1 MSDMSTTPSSTYLD
15 FNALARL
22 KGEAAQDPTKA
33 IRQTSEQ
40 FEAYFIQQMMK
51 TMRESIEKSDLVEGG
66 NMDMYQDL
74 MDKEVS
80 LQLVRR
86 GGMGLADMMEKQM
99 LRAQEASNLDMS
111 TQTALQQR
119 QLDVKAMPLNPVRE
133 GMSLKPEAIKAYEL
147 ERNTSY
153 KLDQPARGA
162 KP

>member
-1 MSDMSTTPSSTYLD
+1 MSDLSPSTSASTYLD
-15 FNALARL
+15 FNALTRL
-22 KGEAAQDPTKA
+22 KGEAAQDPSKA

-51 TMRESIEKSDLVEGG
+51 TMRESIEKSDLVDGG

-80 LQLVRR
+80 LQMVKR
-86 GGMGLADMMEKQM
+86 GGMGLANMMERQM
-99 LRAQEASNLDMS
+99 TLAQGLS
-111 TQTALQQR
+111 TQDALQLHKTEAR
-119 QLDVKAMPLNPVRE
+119 AMPLNPPRE

-153 KLDQPARGA
+153 KLDRVTPGA

>member
-1 MSDMSTTPSSTYLD
+1 MSDLSTSTSSSYLD

-22 KGEAAQDPTKA
+22 KGEAAQDPSKA

-51 TMRESIEKSDLVEGG
+51 TMRESVEKSDLVEGG

-80 LQLVRR
+80 LQMVKR
-86 GGMGLADMMEKQM
+86 GGMGLADMMERQM
-99 LRAQEASNLDMS
+99 LRAQDMS
-111 TQTALQQR
+111 TQDALQLR
-119 QLDVKAMPLNPVRE
+119 QPEAKAMPLNPARE
-133 GMSLKPEAIKAYEL
+133 ALPLKPEAIKAYEL
-147 ERNTSY
+147 ERVSGY
-153 KLDQPARGA
+153 KLDRVTPGA

>member
-1 MSDMSTTPSSTYLD
+1 MSDLSTNTSSSYLD

-22 KGEAAQDPTKA
+22 KGEAARDPSKA

-51 TMRESIEKSDLVEGG
+51 TMRESIDKSDLVEGG

-80 LQLVRR
+80 LQMVKR
-86 GGMGLADMMEKQM
+86 GGMGLANMMERQM
-99 LRAQEASNLDMS
+99 QRAQDMS
-111 TQTALQQR
+111 TQDALQLR
-119 QLDVKAMPLNPVRE
+119 QPDAQAMPLNPTRE
-133 GMSLKPEAIKAYEL
+133 AMQLNPQVVKGYQL
-147 ERNTSY
+147 ERFNGF
-153 KLDQPARGA
+153 KLDAAASGA

>member
-1 MSDMSTTPSSTYLD
+1 MSDLSTNTSSSYLD

-22 KGEAAQDPTKA
+22 KGEAARDPSKA

-51 TMRESIEKSDLVEGG
+51 TMRESIDKSDLVEGG

-80 LQLVRR
+80 LQMVKR
-86 GGMGLADMMEKQM
+86 GGMGLANMMERQM
-99 LRAQEASNLDMS
+99 QRAQDMS
-111 TQTALQQR
+111 TQDALQLR
-119 QLDVKAMPLNPVRE
+119 QPDAQAMPLNPPRE
-133 GMSLKPEAIKAYEL
+133 AMSLKPEAIKAYEL
-147 ERNTSY
+147 ERVSGY
-153 KLDQPARGA
+153 KLERVTTGA